1 MYVIYEC
8 TRIGR
13 EFVRENEFLKK
24 IREGEWI
31 FEIRREKERE
41 RKEEFLGKKSYWKS
55 HLSLYLSL
63 LINETNEKEN
73 VQELEENSKEREWI
87 FEIRREREREKI
99 FGQRIILRESFLSL
113 SLSFFLLMNET
124 NEKENVQK
132 LQENSRKRK
141 RERMKFE
148 ERERGGFLDRES
160 YWASQMARN
169 FRFIWSRARSDRW
182 HTNSTTA
189 ASALLIVK
197 LFDFGPNAVSRWTSR
212 TEIR

>member
-1 MYVIYEC
+1 MKLTKRKMYKNWKRIQKRESKFLKFEERDRGRGDFWAEN
-8 TRIGR
+8 RIGR
-13 EFVRENEFLKK
+13 V
-24 IREGEWI
+24 I
-31 FEIRREKERE
+31 
-41 RKEEFLGKKSYWKS
+41 
-55 HLSLYLSL
+55 
-63 LINETNEKEN
+63 
-73 VQELEENSKEREWI
+73 
-87 FEIRREREREKI
+87 
-99 FGQRIILRESFLSL
+99 
-113 SLSFFLLMNET
+113 SLSFLMNET

-197 LFDFGPNAVSRWTSR
+197 LFDFGPNAVSR
-212 TEIR
+212 